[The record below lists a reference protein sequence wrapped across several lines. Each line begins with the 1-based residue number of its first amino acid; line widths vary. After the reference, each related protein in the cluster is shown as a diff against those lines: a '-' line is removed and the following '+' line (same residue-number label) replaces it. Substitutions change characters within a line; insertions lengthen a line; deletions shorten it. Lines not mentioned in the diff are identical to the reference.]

1 VDKTLAIIKDKIND
15 KQAQLAHA
23 VGEGAAKDYA
33 EYRAICG
40 EIRGLSIAEGFILD
54 LADQMEHN
62 QDE

>member
-1 VDKTLAIIKDKIND
+1 MDKTLAIVKERINE

-23 VGEGAAKDYA
+23 VSEGTMKDYA

-54 LADQMEHN
+54 LADQMEHS

>member
-1 VDKTLAIIKDKIND
+1 MDKTLAIIKDKIND